1 MEMLA
6 LLIAVSTT
14 MWFAIDRLKVLW
26 TDLSFGKW
34 ITVAVS
40 AVGSFFLTFSF
51 GLDIILRGALLQRQ
65 QPLVKFLQ
73 LLLLCLVLVQSPKL
87 LKELKVRKPNKKE
100 REDKP
105 KGLSSS
111 FIS

>member
-26 TDLSFGKW
+26 TDLLFGKW

-40 AVGSFFLTFSF
+40 AVGAFFSTFSF
-51 GLDIILRGALLQRQ
+51 GLDIIFAYGFTPAATIAGKILTAFVIMSGSSA
-65 QPLVKFLQ
+65 VAEVIEKI
-73 LLLLCLVLVQSPKL
+73 KG
-87 LKELKVRKPNKKE
+87 KKTE
-100 REDKP
+100 
-105 KGLSSS
+105 
-111 FIS
+111 

>member
-40 AVGSFFLTFSF
+40 AVGAFFLTFSF
-51 GLDIILRGALLQRQ
+51 GLDIICAWGFTSAATIAGEILTAFVIMSGSSAIAEVIERDKG
-65 QPLVKFLQ
+65 
-73 LLLLCLVLVQSPKL
+73 
-87 LKELKVRKPNKKE
+87 KKIE
-100 REDKP
+100 
-105 KGLSSS
+105 
-111 FIS
+111 

>member
-51 GLDIILRGALLQRQ
+51 GLDIIFAWGFTSTATIAGEILTAFVIMSGSSAVAEVIER
-65 QPLVKFLQ
+65 VKG
-73 LLLLCLVLVQSPKL
+73 
-87 LKELKVRKPNKKE
+87 KKIE
-100 REDKP
+100 
-105 KGLSSS
+105 
-111 FIS
+111 

>member
-51 GLDIILRGALLQRQ
+51 GLDIIFSWGFTPVATIAGEILTAFVIMSGSSAVAEVIER
-65 QPLVKFLQ
+65 VKG
-73 LLLLCLVLVQSPKL
+73 
-87 LKELKVRKPNKKE
+87 KKIE
-100 REDKP
+100 
-105 KGLSSS
+105 
-111 FIS
+111 

>member
-14 MWFAIDRLKVLW
+14 MWFAIDRLKILW

-51 GLDIILRGALLQRQ
+51 GLDIIFAWGFTPAATTAGEILTAFVIMSGSSAVAEIIER
-65 QPLVKFLQ
+65 VKG
-73 LLLLCLVLVQSPKL
+73 
-87 LKELKVRKPNKKE
+87 KKTE
-100 REDKP
+100 
-105 KGLSSS
+105 
-111 FIS
+111 

>member
-40 AVGSFFLTFSF
+40 AVGAFFSTFSF
-51 GLDIILRGALLQRQ
+51 GLDIIFAYGFTPAATIAGKILTAFVIMSGSSA
-65 QPLVKFLQ
+65 VAEVIEKIKGK
-73 LLLLCLVLVQSPKL
+73 KL
-87 LKELKVRKPNKKE
+87 E
-100 REDKP
+100 
-105 KGLSSS
+105 
-111 FIS
+111 

>member
-14 MWFAIDRLKVLW
+14 MWFAIDRLKILW

-40 AVGSFFLTFSF
+40 AVGAFFSTFSF
-51 GLDIILRGALLQRQ
+51 GLDIIFAYGFTPAATIAGKILTAFVIMSGSSA
-65 QPLVKFLQ
+65 VAEVIEKI
-73 LLLLCLVLVQSPKL
+73 KG
-87 LKELKVRKPNKKE
+87 KK
-100 REDKP
+100 
-105 KGLSSS
+105 
-111 FIS
+111 IQ